1 MKFRIQVV
9 FLLLICLLLTA
20 CSAAPAENTSESE
33 ETAETTEATEEE
45 ASVDTVPALKNGYSE
60 FIGPWA
66 YMFYAKDVDTPYK
79 YHDAYDGYIP
89 KAGDLLITGEDYDG
103 FFISDAMLEKVTG
116 LGKFEYWHE
125 DYGWNGHIL
134 YIYDSTGGVLTCYE
148 GNTIAPGQDL
158 DVNDADYIHKSSIDM
173 VRLNF
178 KTGETYTENKV
189 PVKPVRAVIETCFSD
204 EFVSAANA
212 KAAEIY
218 RAFYADPVS
227 VRREILSLYK
237 MDIDWCGLFVHY
249 LLLKTADSLS

>member
-1 MKFRIQVV
+1 MRFRLQIV
-9 FLLLICLLLTA
+9 FLILLCLVLTA
-20 CSAAPAENTSESE
+20 CSSAAGDVSSENESMA
-33 ETAETTEATEEE
+33 ETAEAE
-45 ASVDTVPALKNGYSE
+45 TVVTADVVPDLKNGYSE

-66 YMFYAKDVDTPYK
+66 YMFYAKDVNTTYK

-103 FFISDAMLEKVTG
+103 FFLSDTTLEKVTG

-158 DVNDADYIHKSSIDM
+158 DVNDPDYIHKSSIDM
-173 VRLNF
+173 VRVNF
-178 KTGETYTENKV
+178 KTGQTYTENKV
-189 PVKPVRAVIETCFSD
+189 PVKPIRAVIETCFSD
-204 EFVSAANA
+204 EFVSAAND

-218 RAFYADPVS
+218 RAFYADPEA
-227 VRREILSLYK
+227 VRREILNLYK

-249 LLLKTADSLS
+249 LLLGTADSMS